1 MKRTKWIKV
10 FGAVFLFTLL
20 LSSSVCAGGIS
31 LYEFGSPDVGLAA
44 AGWAARAQDA
54 ATVFTN
60 PAGMSHL
67 EQSQFLGGV
76 QALYG
81 DIKFN
86 PDKNTTYTGS
96 DGGNAAGW
104 IPGGSLFVAQKISKD
119 FSIGFGVL
127 SYFGLGLDYDDD
139 WVGRYFIQEGS
150 LIGLSLTPAVSY
162 RVNNWLSIGVG
173 LNAMYGMLDNK
184 VAIRNPRS
192 FESAGN
198 LKYKDEDW
206 GYGWTAGIL
215 VEPKP
220 GTRIGLT
227 YLSEVDLDFSD
238 TTEIN
243 GLGQDLTQLLTHKM
257 DLSITV
263 PQMVMFSVYHDL
275 NEKWAIMGNLGWQD
289 WSKFGQIFVEI
300 DDPSIGNPKDLTIN
314 ADYNDTWHVSLG
326 AQYRYSPVW
335 TFSGG
340 IAYDSSAVDD
350 GECTVTVPMG
360 ESWRFAVGAQYAFNP
375 NLILGGAYEF
385 MWMGDMSVNQERGAS
400 GDRKLD
406 GEFDDAYFHVIALNL
421 TWRF

>member
-1 MKRTKWIKV
+1 MRQTRWIK
-10 FGAVFLFTLL
+10 FLGSFLL
-20 LSSSVCAGGIS
+20 ASLLFNGPAFAGGIS
-31 LYEFGSPDVGLAA
+31 LYEFGSPDIGLAA

-60 PAGMSHL
+60 PAGMSRL
-67 EQSQFLGGV
+67 EQSQFLGGL

-81 DIKFN
+81 DLKFDAN
-86 PDKNTTYTGS
+86 NNTTYTGS
-96 DGGNAAGW
+96 DGGNAVGW
-104 IPGGSLFVAQKISKD
+104 VSGGSLFVVQKIGQD

-139 WVGRYFIQEGS
+139 WVGKYFVQEGT

-184 VAIRNPRS
+184 LAIRNPLGS
-192 FESAGN
+192 DGK

-238 TTEIN
+238 TTDIN
-243 GLGQDLTQLLTHKM
+243 GLGQHLTQLLTRKM

-275 NEKWAIMGNLGWQD
+275 NAKWSIMGNIGWQD

-300 DDPSIGNPKDLTIN
+300 DEPDGSDPKNLTLN

-326 AQYRYSPVW
+326 AQYRHSPVW

-350 GECTVTVPMG
+350 GKCTVTVPMG
-360 ESWRFAVGAQYAFNP
+360 ESWRFALGAQYAFTP
-375 NLILGGAYEF
+375 NLTLGGAYEF
-385 MWMGDMSVNQERGAS
+385 MWLGDMEVNQKRGLNGER
-400 GDRKLD
+400 RLE
-406 GEFDDAYFHVIALNL
+406 GEFDDAYFHVLALNL
-421 TWRF
+421 SLKF